1 MTTSTANSQTVY
13 PFPDR
18 ALARAER
25 RRLRLLQ
32 DRGRS
37 ERQPY
42 AQFFTPASIA
52 AHMASLFSYDRD
64 SISVLDAG
72 AGLGSLSA
80 AVADRAYETGLRDVS
95 FTGVEVDQS
104 LDNALAETMLD
115 IRQYN
120 FKATE
125 VISDYV
131 AWSIDQ
137 DQPLLKASG
146 TFDYAIMNPPYF
158 KIHSRSSCR
167 AALRANGVDTS
178 NIYTAF
184 LLLAMRQLR
193 EGGELVAITPRSF
206 ANGSYFRQFRS
217 AFCSVMSLDYV
228 HLFESR
234 SSAFADS
241 AVLQENVIFRA
252 VKLPLSSKIVFTSTA
267 IGDVEPTTSMEVPRH
282 QCRVGGID
290 QILPFPVDDS
300 DMSALHQINRL
311 AATLNDLGIA
321 VSTGSTV
328 EFRNEHRLA
337 SSDDQGAIPLLQPAN
352 IQSDG
357 TVQWP
362 SPTSRR
368 PQALS
373 ADKVAD
379 LDLLPS
385 GYYVLTKRFTAKE
398 ERRRL
403 VAAVTD
409 PGQLPGNAI
418 ALENHLNVFHRNGGS
433 LDAEV
438 ATGLMIYINSTVVD
452 RYFRLGSGH
461 TQVNASDLRRM
472 PYPTETEL
480 RRLAR
485 TWATGESDIDQIL
498 VNAISALMPEHGELE
513 VGVAQKRVI
522 EAQEIL
528 KGLGLPKQQTN
539 ERSALTL
546 LALLNLRPRTQ
557 WRQASN
563 SMIGVTPIMEFMERH
578 YGKHYAP
585 NTRETIRRATIH
597 QFLAA
602 GMLEKNP
609 DDPQRPINSGRTVY
623 QVTDDLLA
631 VLRSY
636 GSSQWV
642 DAVAE
647 WKARV
652 PSLLDAMT
660 REREMARIPV
670 TLPGGLEITLSPG
683 GQNPLVRAVIEDFCQ
698 RFTPAGR
705 VLYVGD
711 ADEKFTV
718 WEEDALAELG
728 IIVDSHGKMP
738 DLIVLDAERHWLI
751 VVEAVTSHGPV
762 SALRRRQLAEI
773 FNAVTLGIVYV
784 TAFESRAALAPYLDE
799 ISWETEV
806 WLADAPTHLIHFDGE
821 RFLGPYNGGQQ
832 ERTTR

>member
-1 MTTSTANSQTVY
+1 MTTSATKPPPVY
-13 PFPDR
+13 PFRDR
-18 ALARAER
+18 ALACAER

-32 DRGRS
+32 TRGRS
-37 ERQPY
+37 DRQAH
-42 AQFFTPASIA
+42 AQFFTPAPIA
-52 AHMASLFSYDRD
+52 SHMASLFSYDCD
-64 SISVLDAG
+64 SISILDAG
-72 AGLGSLSA
+72 AGLGGLSA
-80 AVADRAYETGLRDVS
+80 AVADRAYNAGLRDVL
-95 FTGVEVDQS
+95 FTAVEVDQS
-104 LDNALAETMLD
+104 LGNDLAETMSD
-115 IRQYN
+115 IHRYG
-120 FKATE
+120 FKTTE
-125 VISDYV
+125 VINDYV
-131 AWSIDQ
+131 AWSVEQ
-137 DQPLLKASG
+137 SQPLLRASG

-167 AALRANGVDTS
+167 AALRASGIDTS

-217 AFCSVMSLDYV
+217 AFCSAMSFDYI

-252 VKLPLSSKIVFTSTA
+252 VKLPPSSTIIFTSA
-267 IGDVEPTTSMEVPRH
+267 ASGDVEPTTHMEVPRH
-282 QCRVGGID
+282 QCQVSGTD
-290 QILPFPVDDS
+290 QILPFPADDS
-300 DMSALHQINRL
+300 DISALRQINRL

-321 VSTGSTV
+321 VSTGSIV
-328 EFRNEHRLA
+328 EFRNEHRLT
-337 SSDDQGAIPLLQPAN
+337 SSDDQGAVPLLQPAN

-362 SPTSRR
+362 SPVPRR

-373 ADKVAD
+373 ADSAAD
-379 LDLLPS
+379 LDLLPN
-385 GYYVLTKRFTAKE
+385 GHYVLTKRFTAKE

-409 PGQLPGNAI
+409 PSQLPGNAL
-418 ALENHLNVFHRNGGS
+418 ALENHLNVFHRNGGP

-438 ATGLMIYINSTVVD
+438 ATGLMIYINSIVAD
-452 RYFRLGSGH
+452 RYFRLSSGH

-472 PYPTETEL
+472 PYPTEAEL
-480 RRLAR
+480 RNLAR
-485 TWATGESDIDQIL
+485 AQATGDSDIDQML
-498 VNAISALMPEHGELE
+498 VNEIPALTPADGELE
-513 VGVAQKRVI
+513 VGVTHKRVTD
-522 EAQEIL
+522 AREIL
-528 KGLGLPKQQTN
+528 RELDLPKQQTN

-557 WRQASN
+557 WRHASN
-563 SMIGVTPIMEFMERH
+563 PMIGVTPIMEFMERH
-578 YGKHYAP
+578 YGKRYAP
-585 NTRETIRRATIH
+585 NTRETICRATIH

-609 DDPQRPINSGRTVY
+609 DNPQRPINSGRTVY

-636 GSSQWV
+636 GSSRWV

-652 PSLLDAMT
+652 PSLLDAMI
-660 REREMARIPV
+660 RDREMARIPV
-670 TLPGGLEITLSPG
+670 TLPDGLEITLSPG
-683 GQNPLVRAVIEDFCQ
+683 GQNPLVRAVIEGFCQ

-728 IIVDSHGKMP
+728 IAVDSHGKMP

-751 VVEAVTSHGPV
+751 VIEAVTRWPRLR
-762 SALRRRQLAEI
+762 APPAPACRNLRR
-773 FNAVTLGIVYV
+773 G
-784 TAFESRAALAPYLDE
+784 
-799 ISWETEV
+799 
-806 WLADAPTHLIHFDGE
+806 DARHRLRHRIRKP
-821 RFLGPYNGGQQ
+821 RC
-832 ERTTR
+832 TRPVPQ

>member
-1 MTTSTANSQTVY
+1 MTTPTSKPRPAH
-13 PFPDR
+13 PFGGR
-18 ALARAER
+18 ALACAER

-32 DRGRS
+32 ARGRS
-37 ERQPY
+37 DLQPH
-42 AQFFTPASIA
+42 AQFFTPAPIA

-72 AGLGSLSA
+72 AGLGGLSA
-80 AVADRAYETGLRDVS
+80 AVADHAYDAGLCDVS
-95 FTGVEVDQS
+95 FTAVEVDQS
-104 LDNALAETMLD
+104 LGNDLAETMSD
-115 IRQYN
+115 IRRYR

-125 VISDYV
+125 VINDYV
-131 AWSIDQ
+131 DWSVNQ
-137 DQPLLKASG
+137 DQLLLSASG
-146 TFDYAIMNPPYF
+146 MFDYAIMNPPYF

-167 AALRANGVDTS
+167 TALRASGINTS

-217 AFCSVMSLDYV
+217 AFCSAMSFEYI

-252 VKLPLSSKIVFTSTA
+252 VKLPPTSTIIFTSTA
-267 IGDVEPTTSMEVPRH
+267 ADDVEPTTSMEVPRR
-282 QCRVGGID
+282 QCRVGGTD
-290 QILPFPVDDS
+290 QILPFPADDS
-300 DMSALHQINRL
+300 DISALRQINRL
-311 AATLNDLGIA
+311 TTTLNDLGIA
-321 VSTGSTV
+321 VSTGSIV
-328 EFRNEHRLA
+328 EFRNEHRLT
-337 SSDDQGAIPLLQPAN
+337 SSNDQCAIPLLQPAN
-352 IQSDG
+352 IQPDG
-357 TVQWP
+357 TTQWP
-362 SPTSRR
+362 SPISRR

-385 GYYVLTKRFTAKE
+385 GHYVLTKRFTAKE

-403 VAAVTD
+403 VAAVID
-409 PGQLPGNAI
+409 PIQLPGNAI
-418 ALENHLNVFHRNGGS
+418 ALENHLNVFHCNGGP

-438 ATGLMIYINSTVVD
+438 ATGLMIYINSTVAD

-472 PYPTETEL
+472 PYPTESEL
-480 RRLAR
+480 RGMAR
-485 TWATGESDIDQIL
+485 AWAMGESDIDQIL
-498 VNAISALMPEHGELE
+498 ANEVPALAPDDGELE
-513 VGVAQKRVI
+513 VGVTQKRVI

-528 KGLGLPKQQTN
+528 KDLGLPKQQTN

-557 WRQASN
+557 WRRASN

-711 ADEKFTV
+711 ADEKFSV
-718 WEEDALAELG
+718 WEEDVLAELG
-728 IIVDSHGKMP
+728 ITVDSHGKMP

-773 FNAVTLGIVYV
+773 FSAVTLGIVYV
-784 TAFESRAALAPYLDE
+784 TAFESRAALVPYLDE

-821 RFLGPYNGGQQ
+821 RFLGPYNDGQQ